1 VTVLALRIFYVL
13 GGLLAVW
20 AVILA
25 ALGLSSA
32 RFPGSHGGQRV
43 VLAISIALVAGA
55 IGSAIVTSKTEKSE
69 QPGINAPGTVHNK

>member
-1 VTVLALRIFYVL
+1 MTVLALRIFYVL

-32 RFPGSHGGQRV
+32 RFPGGHGP
-43 VLAISIALVAGA
+43 
-55 IGSAIVTSKTEKSE
+55 EMDY
-69 QPGINAPGTVHNK
+69 